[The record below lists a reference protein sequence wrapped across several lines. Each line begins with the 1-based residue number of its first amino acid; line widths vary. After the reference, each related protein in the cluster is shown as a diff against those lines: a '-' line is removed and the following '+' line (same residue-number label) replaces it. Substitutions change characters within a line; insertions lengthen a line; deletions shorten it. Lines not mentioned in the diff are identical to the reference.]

1 MIAGRSLRG
10 DMATSPFEVLLE
22 PIFCNPL
29 STLFFVEDVVKL
41 AGLAAKTDSSAST
54 PHTYLECRAL
64 YDRPAPEQVLWP

>member
-41 AGLAAKTDSSAST
+41 AGLAAR
-54 PHTYLECRAL
+54 E
-64 YDRPAPEQVLWP
+64 DRFFSLNTSHLP